1 MTDLSVRNPANSP
14 PGRFTNL
21 RVIVSRVLN
30 SPFSIS
36 LIPGE
41 TNIMLQPFVETH
53 SLTKRFG
60 SFTAL
65 DGCSVSINQGEVFG
79 LLGPNGAGKSTL
91 IRLLMGFLNPTSG
104 SATISGLDCHR
115 QRVAVHDVVSYLPG
129 DARLFRTMTG
139 HGVLK
144 LFARFRPKMK
154 LDAAR
159 AVANR
164 LELDLNRWVA
174 FMSTGMRQ
182 KLALAIALSNDA
194 PMLILDEPTANLDPT
209 VRGRV
214 IDMVAEAKASG
225 KTVMFSSHV
234 LSEIE
239 DVCDRVAILRA
250 GKLVFQQSLADLKQQ
265 HRIRATL
272 HGELPNV
279 PAKLGHSLMITRK
292 GDSVQ
297 IETPSELAGVLKWL
311 SEAPLQDVFIQPIG
325 LRAVYD
331 RFHCEDSV
339 GPDQLPGN
347 ESTEV
352 DAAHGVGS

>member
-1 MTDLSVRNPANSP
+1 MSMPQN
-14 PGRFTNL
+14 
-21 RVIVSRVLN
+21 
-30 SPFSIS
+30 
-36 LIPGE
+36 
-41 TNIMLQPFVETH
+41 FVETN

-65 DGCSVSINQGEVFG
+65 DNCSVSVQQGEVFG

-104 SATISGLDCHR
+104 SATVAGLDCYS
-115 QRVAVHDVVSYLPG
+115 QRVAVHEAVSYLPG
-129 DARLFRTMTG
+129 DARLFRTMRG

-144 LFARFRPKMK
+144 LFASFRTNMK

-159 AVANR
+159 AVAER
-164 LELDLNRWVA
+164 MELDLNRWVA

-214 IDMVAEAKASG
+214 IEMVAEAKSAG
-225 KTVMFSSHV
+225 KTVVFSSHV

-239 DVCDRVAILRA
+239 DVCDRVAILRS
-250 GKLVFQQSLADLKQQ
+250 GKLVFQQSMADLKKQ
-265 HRIRATL
+265 HRVRARL
-272 HGELPNV
+272 DGVLPEIPSQLKDSV
-279 PAKLGHSLMITRK
+279 TITQT
-292 GDSVQ
+292 GSSVQ
-297 IETPSELAGVLKWL
+297 IETPGELSNVLKWL
-311 SEAPLQDVFIQPIG
+311 SEAPLRDVYIQPVG

-331 RFHCEDSV
+331 RFHS
-339 GPDQLPGN
+339 DQTPASDQQQTDETADR
-347 ESTEV
+347 ESTP
-352 DAAHGVGS
+352 GVRS

>member
-1 MTDLSVRNPANSP
+1 MPQN
-14 PGRFTNL
+14 
-21 RVIVSRVLN
+21 
-30 SPFSIS
+30 
-36 LIPGE
+36 
-41 TNIMLQPFVETH
+41 FVETN

-65 DGCSVSINQGEVFG
+65 DNCSVSVQQGEVFG

-104 SATISGLDCHR
+104 SATVAGLDCYS
-115 QRVAVHDVVSYLPG
+115 QRVAVHEAVSYLPG
-129 DARLFRTMTG
+129 DARLFRTMRG

-144 LFARFRPKMK
+144 LFASFRTNMK

-159 AVANR
+159 AVAER
-164 LELDLNRWVA
+164 MELDLNRWVA

-214 IDMVAEAKASG
+214 IEMVAEAKSAG
-225 KTVMFSSHV
+225 KTVVFSSHV

-239 DVCDRVAILRA
+239 DVCDRVAILRS
-250 GKLVFQQSLADLKQQ
+250 GKLVFQQSMADLKKQ
-265 HRIRATL
+265 HRVRARL
-272 HGELPNV
+272 DGVLPEIPSQLKDSV
-279 PAKLGHSLMITRK
+279 TITQT
-292 GDSVQ
+292 GSSVQ
-297 IETPSELAGVLKWL
+297 IETPGELSNVLKWL
-311 SEAPLQDVFIQPIG
+311 SEAPLRDVYIQPVG

-331 RFHCEDSV
+331 RFHS
-339 GPDQLPGN
+339 DQTPASN
-347 ESTEV
+347 QQQTDETADRESTP
-352 DAAHGVGS
+352 GVRS

>member
-1 MTDLSVRNPANSP
+1 MPQN
-14 PGRFTNL
+14 
-21 RVIVSRVLN
+21 
-30 SPFSIS
+30 
-36 LIPGE
+36 
-41 TNIMLQPFVETH
+41 FVETN

-65 DGCSVSINQGEVFG
+65 DNCSVSVQQGEVFG

-104 SATISGLDCHR
+104 SATVAGLDCYS
-115 QRVAVHDVVSYLPG
+115 QRVAVHEAVSYLPG
-129 DARLFRTMTG
+129 DARLFRTMRG

-144 LFARFRPKMK
+144 LFASFRTNMK

-159 AVANR
+159 AVAER
-164 LELDLNRWVA
+164 MELDLNRWVA

-214 IDMVAEAKASG
+214 IEMVAEAKSAG
-225 KTVMFSSHV
+225 KTVVFSSHV

-239 DVCDRVAILRA
+239 DACDRVAILRS
-250 GKLVFQQSLADLKQQ
+250 GKLVFQQSMADLKKQ
-265 HRIRATL
+265 HRVRARL
-272 HGELPNV
+272 DGVLPEIPSQLKDSV
-279 PAKLGHSLMITRK
+279 TITQT
-292 GDSVQ
+292 GSSVQ
-297 IETPSELAGVLKWL
+297 IETPGELSNVLKWL
-311 SEAPLQDVFIQPIG
+311 SEAPLRDVYIQPVG

-331 RFHCEDSV
+331 RFHS
-339 GPDQLPGN
+339 DQTPASDQQQTDETADR
-347 ESTEV
+347 ESTP
-352 DAAHGVGS
+352 GVRS

>member
-1 MTDLSVRNPANSP
+1 MSMPQN
-14 PGRFTNL
+14 
-21 RVIVSRVLN
+21 
-30 SPFSIS
+30 
-36 LIPGE
+36 
-41 TNIMLQPFVETH
+41 FVETN

-65 DGCSVSINQGEVFG
+65 DSCSVSVQQGEVFG

-104 SATISGLDCHR
+104 SATVAGLDCYS
-115 QRVAVHDVVSYLPG
+115 QRVAVHEAVSYLPG
-129 DARLFRTMTG
+129 DARLFRTMRG

-144 LFARFRPKMK
+144 LFASFRANMK

-159 AVANR
+159 AVAER
-164 LELDLNRWVA
+164 MELDLNRWVA

-214 IDMVAEAKASG
+214 IEMVAEAKSAG
-225 KTVMFSSHV
+225 KTVVFSSHV

-239 DVCDRVAILRA
+239 DVCDRVAILRS
-250 GKLVFQQSLADLKQQ
+250 GKLVFQQSMADLKKQ
-265 HRIRATL
+265 HRVRARL
-272 HGELPNV
+272 DGVLPEIPSQLKDSV
-279 PAKLGHSLMITRK
+279 TITQT
-292 GDSVQ
+292 GSSVQ
-297 IETPSELAGVLKWL
+297 IETPGELSNVLKWL
-311 SEAPLQDVFIQPIG
+311 SEAPLRDVYIQPVG

-331 RFHCEDSV
+331 RFHS
-339 GPDQLPGN
+339 DQTPASDQQQTDETADR
-347 ESTEV
+347 ESTP
-352 DAAHGVGS
+352 GVSS

>member
-1 MTDLSVRNPANSP
+1 MPQN
-14 PGRFTNL
+14 
-21 RVIVSRVLN
+21 
-30 SPFSIS
+30 
-36 LIPGE
+36 
-41 TNIMLQPFVETH
+41 FVETN

-65 DGCSVSINQGEVFG
+65 DNCSVSVQQGEVFG

-104 SATISGLDCHR
+104 SATVAGLDCYS
-115 QRVAVHDVVSYLPG
+115 QRVAVHEAVSYLPG
-129 DARLFRTMTG
+129 DARLFRTMRG

-144 LFARFRPKMK
+144 LFASFRTNMK

-159 AVANR
+159 AVAER
-164 LELDLNRWVA
+164 MELDLNRWVA

-214 IDMVAEAKASG
+214 IEMVAEAKSAG
-225 KTVMFSSHV
+225 KTVVFSSHV

-239 DVCDRVAILRA
+239 DVCDRVAILRS
-250 GKLVFQQSLADLKQQ
+250 GKLVFQQSMADLKKQ
-265 HRIRATL
+265 HRVRARL
-272 HGELPNV
+272 DGVLPEIPSQLKDSV
-279 PAKLGHSLMITRK
+279 TITQT
-292 GDSVQ
+292 GSSVQ
-297 IETPSELAGVLKWL
+297 IETPGELSNVLKWL
-311 SEAPLQDVFIQPIG
+311 SEAPLRDVYIQPVG

-331 RFHCEDSV
+331 RFHS
-339 GPDQLPGN
+339 DQTPASDQQQTDETADR
-347 ESTEV
+347 ESTP
-352 DAAHGVGS
+352 GVSS

>member
-1 MTDLSVRNPANSP
+1 MSMPQN
-14 PGRFTNL
+14 
-21 RVIVSRVLN
+21 
-30 SPFSIS
+30 
-36 LIPGE
+36 
-41 TNIMLQPFVETH
+41 FVETN

-65 DGCSVSINQGEVFG
+65 DNCSVSVQQGEVFG

-104 SATISGLDCHR
+104 SATVAGLDCYS
-115 QRVAVHDVVSYLPG
+115 QRVAVHEAVSYLPG
-129 DARLFRTMTG
+129 DARLFRTMRG

-144 LFARFRPKMK
+144 LFASFRTNMK

-159 AVANR
+159 AVAER
-164 LELDLNRWVA
+164 MELDLNRWVA

-214 IDMVAEAKASG
+214 IEMVAEAKSAG
-225 KTVMFSSHV
+225 KTVVFSSHV

-239 DVCDRVAILRA
+239 DVCDRVAILRS
-250 GKLVFQQSLADLKQQ
+250 GKLVFQQSMADLKKQ
-265 HRIRATL
+265 HRVRARL
-272 HGELPNV
+272 DGVLPEIPSQLKDSV
-279 PAKLGHSLMITRK
+279 TITQT
-292 GDSVQ
+292 GSSVQ
-297 IETPSELAGVLKWL
+297 IETPGELSNVLKWL
-311 SEAPLQDVFIQPIG
+311 SEAPLRDVYIQPVG

-331 RFHCEDSV
+331 RFHS
-339 GPDQLPGN
+339 DQTPASN
-347 ESTEV
+347 QQQTDETADRESTP
-352 DAAHGVGS
+352 GVRS

>member
-1 MTDLSVRNPANSP
+1 MPH
-14 PGRFTNL
+14 
-21 RVIVSRVLN
+21 
-30 SPFSIS
+30 
-36 LIPGE
+36 
-41 TNIMLQPFVETH
+41 PFVETH

-60 SFTAL
+60 NFTAL
-65 DGCSVSINQGEVFG
+65 DGCSVTINQGEVFG

-104 SATISGLDCHR
+104 SASVSGLDCHQ

-129 DARLFRTMTG
+129 DARLFRTMRG

-144 LFARFRPKMK
+144 LFAGFRPKMK

-159 AVANR
+159 AVADR

-214 IDMVAEAKASG
+214 VDMVAEAKTAG

-250 GKLVFQQSLADLKQQ
+250 GKLVFQQSLSDLKKQ

-272 HGELPNV
+272 HGELPEV
-279 PAKLGHSLMITRK
+279 PKELKQFLTIEQHS
-292 GDSVQ
+292 DSVQ
-297 IETPSELAGVLKWL
+297 IETPSELSSVLKWL
-311 SEAPLQDVFIQPIG
+311 SEAPLSDVYIQPVG

-331 RFHCEDSV
+331 RFHSERPSSTDKQ
-339 GPDQLPGN
+339 PNNKAATADATPGAQ
-347 ESTEV
+347 S
-352 DAAHGVGS
+352 

>member
-1 MTDLSVRNPANSP
+1 MP
-14 PGRFTNL
+14 
-21 RVIVSRVLN
+21 
-30 SPFSIS
+30 
-36 LIPGE
+36 E
-41 TNIMLQPFVETH
+41 PFVETH

-65 DGCSVSINQGEVFG
+65 DNCSVSVQQGEVFG

-104 SATISGLDCHR
+104 SATVAGLDCYS
-115 QRVAVHDVVSYLPG
+115 QRVAVHEAVSYLPG
-129 DARLFRTMTG
+129 DARLFRTMRG

-144 LFARFRPKMK
+144 LFASFRTNMK

-159 AVANR
+159 AVAER
-164 LELDLNRWVA
+164 MELDLNRWVA

-214 IDMVAEAKASG
+214 IEMVAEAKSAG
-225 KTVMFSSHV
+225 KTVVFSSHV

-239 DVCDRVAILRA
+239 DVCDRVAILRS
-250 GKLVFQQSLADLKQQ
+250 GKLVFQQSMADLKKQ
-265 HRIRATL
+265 HRVRARL
-272 HGELPNV
+272 DGVLPEIPSQLKDSV
-279 PAKLGHSLMITRK
+279 TITQT
-292 GDSVQ
+292 GSSVQ
-297 IETPSELAGVLKWL
+297 IETPGELSNVLKWL
-311 SEAPLQDVFIQPIG
+311 SEAPLRDVYIQPVG

-331 RFHCEDSV
+331 RFHS
-339 GPDQLPGN
+339 DQTPASDQQQTDETADR
-347 ESTEV
+347 ESTP
-352 DAAHGVGS
+352 GVRS

>member
-1 MTDLSVRNPANSP
+1 MPQN
-14 PGRFTNL
+14 
-21 RVIVSRVLN
+21 
-30 SPFSIS
+30 
-36 LIPGE
+36 
-41 TNIMLQPFVETH
+41 FVETN

-65 DGCSVSINQGEVFG
+65 DNCSVSVQQGEVFG

-104 SATISGLDCHR
+104 SATVAGLDCYS
-115 QRVAVHDVVSYLPG
+115 QRVAVHEAVSYLPG
-129 DARLFRTMTG
+129 DARLFRTMRG

-144 LFARFRPKMK
+144 LFASFRTNMK

-159 AVANR
+159 EVAER
-164 LELDLNRWVA
+164 MELDLNRWVA

-214 IDMVAEAKASG
+214 IEMVAEAKSAG
-225 KTVMFSSHV
+225 KTVVFSSHV

-239 DVCDRVAILRA
+239 DVCDRVAILRS
-250 GKLVFQQSLADLKQQ
+250 GKLVFQQSMADLKKQ
-265 HRIRATL
+265 HRVRARL
-272 HGELPNV
+272 DGVLPEIPSQLKDSV
-279 PAKLGHSLMITRK
+279 TITQT
-292 GDSVQ
+292 GSSVQ
-297 IETPSELAGVLKWL
+297 IETPGELSNVLKWL
-311 SEAPLQDVFIQPIG
+311 SEAPLRDVYIQPVG

-331 RFHCEDSV
+331 RFHS
-339 GPDQLPGN
+339 DQTPACN
-347 ESTEV
+347 QQQTDETADRESTP
-352 DAAHGVGS
+352 GVSS